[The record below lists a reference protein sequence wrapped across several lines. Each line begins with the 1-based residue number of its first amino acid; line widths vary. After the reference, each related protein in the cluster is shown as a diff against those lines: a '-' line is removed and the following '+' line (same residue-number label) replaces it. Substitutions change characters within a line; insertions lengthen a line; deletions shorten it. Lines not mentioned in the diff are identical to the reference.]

1 MKKLSSFQLVFLLI
15 TIGLVAGTVYFG
27 VLYYLSYRSEGALAQ
42 EIEDVESTIA
52 SLQYI
57 PNLDVLRGQLAA
69 LEEQLEEMPFPR
81 EVSNP
86 EIYDYVWRAAQ
97 NAGVRLDYWSAE
109 DEPSAVQ
116 IAGGSECEYRVHSY
130 EVTVAGSLNQIFNFL
145 SQMEDNAPFDTVKLE
160 DIDLEYDSANDEW
173 SLALIIYV
181 YAQPE

>member
-1 MKKLSSFQLVFLLI
+1 MRKLSSFQLVFLLL
-15 TIGLVAGTVYFG
+15 TIGLVAGTIYFG

-42 EIEDVESTIA
+42 EIEDVDSTIA

-57 PNLDVLRGQLAA
+57 PDLDVLRGQLAD

-81 EVSNP
+81 EVSG
-86 EIYDYVWRAAQ
+86 IADYVESAAQ
-97 NAGVRLDYWSAE
+97 YARVDLNRWSAE
-109 DEPSAVQ
+109 AEPSAVQ
-116 IAGGSECEYRVHSY
+116 ITGGSEYEYRVHSY

-160 DIDLEYDSANDEW
+160 DIELEYDSANDEW
-173 SLALIIYV
+173 SLALTIYV